1 MKIVPYGLPDGLY
14 ALENDFY
21 IGPSGWGHGILM
33 PDATRYCALVENNGY
48 DIRFIESICAPEI
61 EEADIPD
68 KFALSSSVTFH
79 ATLRN
84 SISHK
89 VVRPVRVELIQD
101 GMVKGWSTWANAN
114 LEPEETIDFALT
126 VDKWNWK
133 DESSAHSGDYTL
145 CLSMRNPYG
154 DIWIPMGQGKKVTV
168 SDTSAI
174 DDVSIDNNYN
184 DAIYDLQGRKVTDD
198 TNTLSPGIYIK
209 LNNGVASK
217 IALPSR

>member
-1 MKIVPYGLPDGLY
+1 M
-14 ALENDFY
+14 
-21 IGPSGWGHGILM
+21 
-33 PDATRYCALVENNGY
+33 
-48 DIRFIESICAPEI
+48 
-61 EEADIPD
+61 
-68 KFALSSSVTFH
+68 
-79 ATLRN
+79 
-84 SISHK
+84 
-89 VVRPVRVELIQD
+89 RVELIQD